1 MLYSFFSIMPIFVN
15 LFWFIVL
22 LIEARQNNSKRFLAL
37 FFGVMIV
44 NYTAHWIYFNR
55 QYELYTI
62 IDSIWVFTSLASYP
76 LYYWYIRT
84 LTTDVEIDWRRSRVL
99 IPAFLTALFSAT
111 VYLLMSPQEIDTF
124 IHGILYHE
132 PGYPPPYSP
141 LVRLQM
147 FRLTL
152 FQVIFVLQAILSL
165 YFGLKLIRE
174 FHAKIKRYYS
184 DIEGKELKPIKWMMI
199 FMTFA
204 SFISSASSIIEKD
217 YFITHPLLLAIPSIT
232 HSIFLFGVG
241 YVGYKQRFSI
251 QYFTEEVKA
260 NDKKIAQKT
269 TQLAPELSVKE
280 RSRVSKGLQTLLE
293 EKQIYKNPDLRLSDV
308 ALMLGTNRTYL
319 SRTVNDE
326 MNTNFCDLINDY
338 RVKHAKVLLENSDE
352 KTSLEEIALLSGFNG
367 TSSFYRIFK
376 EKTDLTP
383 GKYRTI
389 CASQKE
395 KAVQEK
401 TPVPH
406 S

>member
-1 MLYSFFSIMPIFVN
+1 MLYSFFSIMPVFVN

-22 LIEARQNNSKRFLAL
+22 LLEAKQNTSKRFLTI

-44 NYTAHWIYFNR
+44 NYTAHWLYFNR
-55 QYELYTI
+55 QYELYTF

-84 LTTDVEIDWRRSRVL
+84 LTTDVEINWRRSRVL
-99 IPAFLTALFSAT
+99 IPAFLTALFSAI

-124 IHGILYHE
+124 IHGIMYDE
-132 PGYPPPYSP
+132 PGYHPPYSL

-147 FRLTL
+147 FRLRL

-184 DIEGKELKPIKWMMI
+184 DIEGKDLNPIKWMMI
-199 FMTFA
+199 VMTFA

-217 YFITHPLLLAIPSIT
+217 YFIIHPFLLAIPSIT

-241 YVGYKQRFSI
+241 YVGYKQKFSI
-251 QYFTEEVKA
+251 QYFTEEVHV
-260 NDKKIAQKT
+260 NDQRIAQHITK
-269 TQLAPELSVKE
+269 LVPDLSVKE
-280 RSRVSKGLQTLLE
+280 MSRLNKGLQKLLE

-308 ALMLGTNRTYL
+308 ALMLGTNRSYL
-319 SRTVNDE
+319 SRVVNDE
-326 MNTNFCDLINDY
+326 MNTSFCELINDY
-338 RVKHAKVLLENSDE
+338 RIRHAKSLLEKAD
-352 KTSLEEIALLSGFNG
+352 EEIPLEDIASMAGFNG
-367 TSSFYRIFK
+367 TSSFYRVFK
-376 EKTDLTP
+376 EKTGLTP
-383 GKYRTI
+383 GKYRQH
-389 CASQKE
+389 CLNQKE
-395 KAVQEK
+395 DSMQQEA
-401 TPVPH
+401 TIPG

>member
-1 MLYSFFSIMPIFVN
+1 MLYSFFSIMPVFVN

-22 LIEARQNNSKRFLAL
+22 LLEARQNNSKRFLTL

-44 NYTAHWIYFNR
+44 NYTAHWLYFNR
-55 QYELYTI
+55 QYELYTF

-84 LTTDVEIDWRRSRVL
+84 LTTDVQINWRRSRVL
-99 IPAFLTALFSAT
+99 IPAFLTALFSAI

-124 IHGILYHE
+124 IHGIMYDE
-132 PGYPPPYSP
+132 PGYHPPYSL

-147 FRLTL
+147 FRLKL

-184 DIEGKELKPIKWMMI
+184 DIEGKDLNPIKWMMVL
-199 FMTFA
+199 MTFA

-217 YFITHPLLLAIPSIT
+217 YFIVHPVLLAIPSIT

-241 YVGYKQRFSI
+241 YVGYKQKFSI
-251 QYFTEEVKA
+251 QYFTQEVKE
-260 NDKKIAQKT
+260 NDQRIAQQT
-269 TQLAPELSVKE
+269 TKLIPDLSVKE
-280 RSRVSKGLQTLLE
+280 MSRLNKGLQKLLK
-293 EKQIYKNPDLRLSDV
+293 EKQIYKNPDLHLSDV
-308 ALMLGTNRTYL
+308 ALMLGTNRSYL
-319 SRTVNDE
+319 SRVVNDE
-326 MNTNFCDLINDY
+326 MHTSFCDLINDY
-338 RVKHAKVLLENSDE
+338 RVRHAKALLEKADE
-352 KTSLEEIALLSGFNG
+352 EIPLEEIASMSGFNG

-376 EKTDLTP
+376 EKTGLTP
-383 GKYRTI
+383 GKYRQN
-389 CASQKE
+389 CLNQKKNAMQKE
-395 KAVQEK
+395 ATMQG
-401 TPVPH
+401 

>member
-1 MLYSFFSIMPIFVN
+1 MLYSFFSIMPVFVN
-15 LFWFIVL
+15 LFWFFIL
-22 LIEARQNNSKRFLAL
+22 LTEAKQNNSKRFLTL

-44 NYTAHWIYFNR
+44 NYTAHWLYFNR

-84 LTTDVEIDWRRSRVL
+84 LTTDVKINWRRSRVL

-124 IHGILYHE
+124 IHGIMCDE
-132 PGYPPPYSP
+132 PGYHPPYSL

-147 FRLTL
+147 FRLKL
-152 FQVIFVLQAILSL
+152 FQVLFVLQAILSL
-165 YFGLKLIRE
+165 YLGLKLILE

-184 DIEGKELKPIKWMMI
+184 DIEGKELNSIKWMMI
-199 FMTFA
+199 LMVFA

-217 YFITHPLLLAIPSIT
+217 YFIVHPVLLAIPSIT

-251 QYFTEEVKA
+251 QYFMHEVET
-260 NDKKIAQKT
+260 NDQKIVQQT
-269 TQLAPELSVKE
+269 GELVPDLSVKE
-280 RSRVSKGLQTLLE
+280 RSRINKGLQKLLE
-293 EKQIYKNPDLRLSDV
+293 KDQVYKDPDLRLSDI

-326 MNTNFCDLINDY
+326 MNTTFCDLINDY
-338 RVKHAKVLLENSDE
+338 RVKHAKSLLE
-352 KTSLEEIALLSGFNG
+352 KTDEEIPLEDIASMAGFNS

-376 EKTDLTP
+376 EKTGIPP

-395 KAVQEK
+395 DEIQKEA
-401 TPVPH
+401 TIPG